1 MTSAP
6 REDIDAHT
14 GTATTG
20 HEWDG
25 IRELNTPLP
34 KWWLYILY
42 ATIVWAIGYI
52 IVYPAIPLISN
63 HTPGILGW
71 SSRAAVTDEL
81 MQLKQQRAPMTL
93 ALDKASFAEIAKDD
107 RLRTFALAQGR
118 AAFGDNCAAC
128 HGAGGGGAISYP
140 NLNDDDWIWGGSLEA
155 IQQTILYGV
164 RSTHADTRV
173 GAMPAFGQT
182 GILNASEIDQL
193 ANHVRAIGGLPTE
206 KTYDKALGDKIY
218 GENCAACHGDAG
230 KGKIELGA
238 PNLSDKIWL
247 FGSDKASIVQTLVRG
262 RGSMMPAWT
271 ERLDGAT
278 IKALALYV
286 HALGGGEPSP

>member
-1 MTSAP
+1 MDECIGQAQHGRNILRVFPPQLAQHGQRLIMAATALQRLAQQQP
-6 REDIDAHT
+6 RGGGVAVDQH
-14 GTATTG
+14 
-20 HEWDG
+20 
-25 IRELNTPLP
+25 RLRR
-34 KWWLYILY
+34 
-42 ATIVWAIGYI
+42 
-52 IVYPAIPLISN
+52 
-63 HTPGILGW
+63 LGQRLL
-71 SSRAAVTDEL
+71 RAAHGD
-81 MQLKQQRAPMTL
+81 QGAASQKQNRRCAP
-93 ALDKASFAEIAKDD
+93 LD
-107 RLRTFALAQGR
+107 
-118 AAFGDNCAAC
+118 
-128 HGAGGGGAISYP
+128 GAGGGGATSYP

-206 KTYDKALGDKIY
+206 KTYDKALGDKIF